1 MRTLGEQKLDFL
13 INVPLNKCA
22 ADIPILFNS
31 YILINYFNFL
41 NYIAMQNGGLSRML
55 GSNNPYSLWSGG
67 GVTGTGP
74 LQIPGMSN
82 KVDPYAPLNSKQL
95 QNLYSTGRLSNSQMS
110 VGQLAGGNMNFN
122 SMFGPTKQEQEDDE
136 VAADDEEDMG
146 VIETYSNYW
155 PTKLKV
161 LHNVVL

>member
-95 QNLYSTGRLSNSQMS
+95 QNLYSTGRLSNSQMT
-110 VGQLAGGNMNFN
+110 VGQHIPTI
-122 SMFGPTKQEQEDDE
+122 GPPSLRYCTMWFFD
-136 VAADDEEDMG
+136 V
-146 VIETYSNYW
+146 
-155 PTKLKV
+155 
-161 LHNVVL
+161 